1 MTIRIILMAAAALLA
16 AVPAPAQEQI
26 AGCRSIGPRPAPRTG
41 PLSRREAADSVRQA
55 AQAAVVDSLKSAVR
69 EAARQ
74 GGVAQPEGLVVLEVR
89 GPRPERTEIHLW
101 RANVSDDV
109 VRGVLA
115 SRGPLLATLPE
126 RETTLHFRLNDLP
139 RDGARGDSLLECPPR
154 PGDVSQ
160 FVQEI
165 TQASR
170 SQPPLPVGSNPNPML
185 QVRML
190 VSREGEVAHARLARR
205 THQPSLDA
213 AILAAARRLRFT
225 PASVAGVPVD
235 VWVEQP
241 VDVQVA
247 VESPRSRP

>member
-1 MTIRIILMAAAALLA
+1 MTIRIVLVAAAALLA
-16 AVPAPAQEQI
+16 AVPASAQQI
-26 AGCRSIGPRPAPRTG
+26 AGCRSIGPRPVPRTA
-41 PLSRREAADSVRQA
+41 PLNRREAADSVRQA
-55 AQAAVVDSLKSAVR
+55 AQAAVVDSLKSAVL

-74 GGVAQPEGLVVLEVR
+74 GGVAQPEGLVILEVR

-101 RANVSDDV
+101 RANVSDDA
-109 VRGVLA
+109 VRSVLA

-139 RDGARGDSLLECPPR
+139 RDGTRSDSLMECPPR
-154 PGDVSQ
+154 PGDVSR

-165 TQASR
+165 TRASQ
-170 SQPPLPVGSNPNPML
+170 SQPPLPAGSNPNPTL

-225 PASVAGVPVD
+225 PASVAGVPLD

-241 VDVQVA
+241 VNLQVA
-247 VESPRSRP
+247 VEPRRSRS